1 MSRLKNR
8 SRARRT
14 FGQFEELESRLPLAG
29 NVTYSTSGGIATL
42 TGDGLNNN
50 IRLEPAA
57 NFANFYQLSGLNDA
71 ATNQPTTING
81 SNNPIFI
88 PVADAESMTINL
100 GDGNDQVLVKG
111 MVMDNLTINGGL
123 GNDRI
128 DIGDYVPLTT
138 PNPANN
144 NQIILN
150 TLTISPG
157 SGADVVRLNYIY
169 GPTSILV
176 SKTASSGPD
185 IGSLDLAVYVA
196 FTDTLTVQNED
207 NAIATPNPG
216 ISNDSI
222 SLGYVT
228 TALALFVETG
238 DGNDLIS
245 YFACRDGVGND
256 GLRPR
261 FNSGSGDDYVALDVN
276 IYERNVFVDAGSGND
291 TIQFS
296 RAVFVGNT
304 NQTVTLFCGIGNDT
318 LLVGKYYGLVGGQ
331 PVLLDSGSAINLLT
345 ADLGPGDD
353 TASIVTNIF
362 NRLEVT
368 MGGGNDNAYFGSN
381 LVNSGGVVR
390 IDGDFNTQLNTRV
403 SGTDRVRRF
412 NNTWDAF
419 TIDFE
424 QSFIEETVFGLQ

>member
-1 MSRLKNR
+1 
-8 SRARRT
+8 
-14 FGQFEELESRLPLAG
+14 
-29 NVTYSTSGGIATL
+29 
-42 TGDGLNNN
+42 
-50 IRLEPAA
+50 
-57 NFANFYQLSGLNDA
+57 
-71 ATNQPTTING
+71 
-81 SNNPIFI
+81 
-88 PVADAESMTINL
+88 
-100 GDGNDQVLVKG
+100 VLVKG